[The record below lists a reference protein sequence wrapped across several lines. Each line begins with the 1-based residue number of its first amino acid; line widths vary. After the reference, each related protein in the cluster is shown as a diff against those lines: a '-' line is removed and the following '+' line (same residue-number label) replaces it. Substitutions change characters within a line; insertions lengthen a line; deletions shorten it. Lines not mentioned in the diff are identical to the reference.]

1 MKTTEG
7 NKLIAEFM
15 GIPKQDKSNGGGFY
29 LYESPESGE
38 YIDPEDLT
46 YHSSWAW
53 LMPVLEKMLKMD
65 DGHFIDVGCESREAW
80 FNQFFKPEITI
91 PWNAVVEFILE
102 YNTPVMGSFDK
113 NGDTI

>member
-15 GIPKQDKSNGGGFY
+15 GIEHYHANG
-29 LYESPESGE
+29 YEN
-38 YIDPEDLT
+38 YIYADDNHRTEVDLG
-46 YHSSWAW
+46 YHDNWWW

-80 FNQFFKPEITI
+80 FNQFFKPEIAI